1 MTLLVLESV
10 AAIDT
15 ATRKTE
21 KCVTAERGGGDFNL
35 LAESLTQKVVSLRQ
49 MA

>member
-21 KCVTAERGGGDFNL
+21 KCVTAGSGGVI
-35 LAESLTQKVVSLRQ
+35 SIYSLR
-49 MA
+49 A

>member
-10 AAIDT
+10 TAIDT

-21 KCVTAERGGGDFNL
+21 KCVTPVRRGISINR
-35 LAESLTQKVVSLRQ
+35 LR
-49 MA
+49 A